1 MRAKVRILIALF
13 MVLAVT
19 ASYSVNLQGMMIY
32 ATEDTETIELQ
43 NDAETDSAKSE
54 EVDGSD
60 AKSEE
65 RTDATPQ
72 DSAEENASAEDGEDS
87 DADAADAESEEAI
100 GSDVSDEAVA
110 GTLVNTDT
118 SYRVTVTFSEEAG
131 IPEGAELIV
140 AEKPEAEYIDR
151 AEKELNA
158 EEVAFA
164 VFLDISIVKDGKEI
178 PVSDDVKVEVTMG
191 DMPSDAEG
199 EMSVVHFADDSG
211 AAEAVTCSTVENT
224 VQFEAESFSVYGFL
238 LKANAVV
245 DSGYGNVE
253 HTVGWELTEENG
265 RNILTFKLLDGAST
279 DKEKAITRLLDS
291 AGKDVTA
298 DFRKSIN
305 EVRIE
310 EGIKGIGWTALYKR
324 NTDCYPIYSS
334 DYPVNQKETGVFQEF
349 ENLDTVKTCSTIER
363 IGWSAFRKCY
373 NLSSFDFVSMKNL
386 KEIMDQAFSP
396 SGLTTVDMSACTSLE
411 TIYHGAFSG
420 VSFTD
425 KQKLTSV
432 TFPASL
438 KTIGS
443 QAFYHCPSLKY
454 VTFQDISKV
463 TTVYDKAFQGVNRGN
478 LNPIEYIAD
487 EKTKQKAVLRYPARD
502 LFTGVSEMPKE
513 VFWYTGLVEEIDAQ
527 HHNYWPLTIAV
538 KEKTT
543 TYNGSEQYGYEVE
556 NVTGSGDDT
565 CTVTGLKDGHV
576 LSAPD
581 YLPSSGTDAG
591 EYDNGSFQN
600 AGTTFQYAGMSCYF
614 NFAYRLAREM
624 PSSRA
629 AAFLPF
635 RSFP

>member
-1 MRAKVRILIALF
+1 MRAKIRILIALF

-87 DADAADAESEEAI
+87 DADAAAAESEEAV

-118 SYRVTVTFSEEAG
+118 SYRVTVTFSEDAG

-279 DKEKAITRLLDS
+279 DGT
-291 AGKDVTA
+291 
-298 DFRKSIN
+298 
-305 EVRIE
+305 
-310 EGIKGIGWTALYKR
+310 
-324 NTDCYPIYSS
+324 P
-334 DYPVNQKETGVFQEF
+334 
-349 ENLDTVKTCSTIER
+349 
-363 IGWSAFRKCY
+363 
-373 NLSSFDFVSMKNL
+373 
-386 KEIMDQAFSP
+386 
-396 SGLTTVDMSACTSLE
+396 
-411 TIYHGAFSG
+411 
-420 VSFTD
+420 
-425 KQKLTSV
+425 
-432 TFPASL
+432 
-438 KTIGS
+438 
-443 QAFYHCPSLKY
+443 
-454 VTFQDISKV
+454 
-463 TTVYDKAFQGVNRGN
+463 
-478 LNPIEYIAD
+478 
-487 EKTKQKAVLRYPARD
+487 
-502 LFTGVSEMPKE
+502 
-513 VFWYTGLVEEIDAQ
+513 
-527 HHNYWPLTIAV
+527 
-538 KEKTT
+538 
-543 TYNGSEQYGYEVE
+543 QYLA
-556 NVTGSGDDT
+556 
-565 CTVTGLKDGHV
+565 GLKPTIP
-576 LSAPD
+576 LIYTSAPD
-581 YLPSSGTDAG
+581 HGIYDAMNKGIAMAHG
-591 EYDNGSFQN
+591 EYCIFMN
-600 AGTTFQYAGMSCYF
+600 AADTFVGPQALEEVVAQGMADDVVCQ
-614 NFAYRLAREM
+614 RL
-624 PSSRA
+624 
-629 AAFLPF
+629 
-635 RSFP
+635 